1 MKLVHVGAIATGL
14 VIVLGIAMV
23 IPAFTQMKYDI
34 PKQTVMLS
42 FSIIDD
48 SNTPSWCTDLS
59 SVLKKHNVKA
69 TIFVTGKVAERYTEC
84 VSVFA
89 NNVKL
94 DVGSQTYSYVKL
106 SSIPD
111 YTIQLEEVR
120 NGKQAIDEAGKIY
133 SRLFKAPYGS
143 TDDNIYSL
151 LSRSDTIADFSYD
164 NKYNK
169 YYNGQFIWFNLTTYE
184 GHSYSP
190 SFFHSL
196 RVTDTPIQI
205 EFDNYTSVQ
214 EIDNFISDL
223 KSGNI
228 RFVNASELTVMD
240 LTVRKGEHP

>member
-23 IPAFTQMKYDI
+23 IPAFTQMKHDI

-106 SSIPD
+106 PSIPD
-111 YTIQLEEVR
+111 YSLQLEEVR

-151 LSRSDTIADFSYD
+151 LSKSDIVADFSY
-164 NKYNK
+164 NKQYNK
-169 YYNGQFIWFNLTTYE
+169 YYNDQFIRFSIAAYDGSE
-184 GHSYSP
+184 YS
-190 SFFHSL
+190 SDFFYTL
-196 RVTDTPIQI
+196 PIKEVPILINFENNDSIGQI
-205 EFDNYTSVQ
+205 DS
-214 EIDNFISDL
+214 FISQL
-223 KSGNI
+223 KSSNI
-228 RFVNASELTVMD
+228 NFVNASELTGME
-240 LTVRKGEHP
+240 LTIREGE